1 MPRSWVPG
9 ARVDTFM
16 FGVRFARSAAFRLS
30 SGHGE
35 RDLGVRETSFPVSPA
50 ASDGRPRV
58 GCQERTRSARMT
70 AFGRETCLWETT
82 GGGFHAAIDHRH
94 EPLRSALSDGTGNTN
109 AGGRAPLSYRL
120 S

>member
-16 FGVRFARSAAFRLS
+16 FGVTFARSAAFRLS
-30 SGHGE
+30 SGRGE

-50 ASDGRPRV
+50 ASDGRPGV

-70 AFGRETCLWETT
+70 AFGRETCSWETT

-94 EPLRSALSDGTGNTN
+94 DPCGLPSF
-109 AGGRAPLSYRL
+109 
-120 S
+120 